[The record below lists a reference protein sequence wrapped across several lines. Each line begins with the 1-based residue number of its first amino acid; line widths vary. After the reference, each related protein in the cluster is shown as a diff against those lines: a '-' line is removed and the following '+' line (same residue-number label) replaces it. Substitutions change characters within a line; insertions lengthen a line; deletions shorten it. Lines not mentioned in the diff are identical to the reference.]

1 MLADIMP
8 RRPHCAPPLPF
19 PPPVGL
25 DELAQQLR
33 AVSVPHLVAIA
44 DRLLTHLA
52 IAKLVLESRDVAAF
66 DRWWAQIQA
75 DGEAALA
82 ALDALDDE
90 VPS

>member
-1 MLADIMP
+1 MP
-8 RRPHCAPPLPF
+8 RRSRCAPPLPF
-19 PPPVGL
+19 PPAVGL

-52 IAKLVLESRDVAAF
+52 IAKLVLESRDVGAF
-66 DRWWAQIQA
+66 DRWWAQIET
-75 DGEAALA
+75 DGRAAMD